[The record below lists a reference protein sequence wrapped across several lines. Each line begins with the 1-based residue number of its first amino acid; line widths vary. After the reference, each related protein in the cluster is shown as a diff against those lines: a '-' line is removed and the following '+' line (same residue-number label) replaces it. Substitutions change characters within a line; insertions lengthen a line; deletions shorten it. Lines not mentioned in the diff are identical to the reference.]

1 MTPAQDNHIATKDA
15 TGNPGAGWY
24 TKVIVRV
31 GLYGGSFDP
40 PHIGHLLAATY
51 ARAVFPIDEVWLIP
65 CHTHAF
71 AKELAPFEHRLAMCE
86 IAAATLGPW
95 CRANAIERDI
105 AEVAGAP
112 SPSRT
117 IDTVRALAS
126 RDSEHSFALIIGS
139 DLVNEIPSW
148 HRSAELSRLCPIHVV
163 PRQPFAAPDA
173 PAIPDVSSTTV
184 RAQLAEGA
192 SIAGLVPHNVAAYI
206 RRHHLY
212 GATAAP

>member
-1 MTPAQDNHIATKDA
+1 M
-15 TGNPGAGWY
+15 
-24 TKVIVRV
+24 
-31 GLYGGSFDP
+31 
-40 PHIGHLLAATY
+40 GHLLAATY

-105 AEVAGAP
+105 AQARGAP

-126 RDSEHSFALIIGS
+126 RDAEHSFALIIGS

-148 HRSAELSRLCPIHVV
+148 HRSAELSRLCSIHVV
-163 PRQPFAAPDA
+163 PRQSSAAPDT

-184 RAQLAEGA
+184 RARLAAGA
-192 SIAGLVPHNVAAYI
+192 SIAGLVPRDVEAYI
-206 RRHHLY
+206 RRNRLY
-212 GATAAP
+212 GAMDDP